1 MYDSGDR
8 TNPLR
13 SQEFFF
19 WVCALVALVSLLGRA
34 SFFGFEQSIAESARE
49 AGEFGLWWPL
59 CVNFRPFPGLPPLEV
74 WSVAVMSFFGGI
86 NEFSGRLPSALAAL
100 TLIAGSRM
108 LARML
113 FDRGTALLSAW
124 MTLGCCGVLYLGRNS
139 GSGVCSAALLVWT
152 AVLYCE
158 GAERRGFFNTLVR
171 GLLLTFGFINGGV
184 GFLALAVALLLP
196 LRWRRG
202 TASRRRSWGEAAAW
216 LLTLLALYFSH
227 RLLFGDPALMLWTRL
242 TELGNGGFVTAVKR
256 IALLWW
262 DARRDPLYSG
272 FYSLPRVILPW
283 ALIVLA
289 ALGGAV
295 RHFRGLPREIR
306 SLLIGIGAGFVV
318 LALLP
323 GTTWTDYLALVPFLT
338 TAAAAELLRCGDS
351 VENRGGVAITR
362 GAIVLIA
369 AIGAVS
375 PVALPMW
382 KRLLNFDLPVVFLAA
397 CPITGAVVLFAMLL
411 DSHPMR
417 PREQLSGLPS
427 ALASTIL
434 GGTLLTICLISFLI
448 PSLRELRAE
457 KPFLLLLKNDT
468 ADFEPHSIIHIGGN
482 SSASVVLFYTG
493 ARGPITVIP
502 DSEGDPAGGVERF
515 RRLIAASP
523 GGKFAIITRCR
534 PERELA
540 FLRRC
545 AEAGGLKLDVAR
557 PDRIEDRPPGYG
569 SSDRRQA
576 CWIVTSPRG
585 GDTAASSNQVQE
597 KGK

>member
-1 MYDSGDR
+1 MYDPGDR

-19 WVCALVALVSLLGRA
+19 WICALVALVSLLGRA

-100 TLIAGSRM
+100 TLIVGSRM

-113 FDRGTALLSAW
+113 FDRGTALLSSW

-139 GSGVCSAALLVWT
+139 GSGVFSAALLVWT

-158 GAERRGFFNTLVR
+158 GAEHRGFCNTMVR
-171 GLLLTFGFINGGV
+171 GVLLTLGFINGGV
-184 GFLALAVALLLP
+184 GFLALAAALLLP
-196 LRWRRG
+196 WRWRRG
-202 TASRRRSWGEAAAW
+202 TAARGSWGEAAAW
-216 LLTLLALYFSH
+216 LLTFLALYFSH
-227 RLLFGDPALMLWTRL
+227 RLLFGDPAIMLWTRL
-242 TELGNGGFVTAVKR
+242 TELGGDGFAAAAKR
-256 IALLWW
+256 IAILWW
-262 DARRDPLYSG
+262 DSRSDPLYFG
-272 FYSLPRVILPW
+272 FCSLPRVIMPW

-289 ALGGAV
+289 ALAGAV
-295 RHFRGLPREIR
+295 WRFRGLPREIK
-306 SLLIGIGAGFVV
+306 SLLAGIGAGFVV
-318 LALLP
+318 LTLLP
-323 GTTWTDYLALVPFLT
+323 GATWTDYLALVPFLA

-351 VENRGGVAITR
+351 FENRWGVAITR

-369 AIGAVS
+369 ALGAVS
-375 PVALPMW
+375 PVALPIW

-411 DSHPMR
+411 DSHPTR
-417 PREQLSGLPS
+417 PLAQLSGLPS

-457 KPFLLLLKNDT
+457 KPFLLLLKHET
-468 ADFEPHSIIHIGGN
+468 ANFEPQSIIHIGGN

-493 ARGPITVIP
+493 ARGAITVIP
-502 DSEGDPAGGVERF
+502 NSEGDPAGEIGRF
-515 RRLIAASP
+515 CRLIASRP

-545 AEAGGLKLDVAR
+545 AAAGGLKLDVDR

-569 SSDRRQA
+569 KSDRRQA
-576 CWIVTSPRG
+576 YWIVTSPLG
-585 GDTAASSNQVQE
+585 GNTTASSNQVQE

>member
-8 TNPLR
+8 TSPLR

-19 WVCALVALVSLLGRA
+19 WICALVALVSLLGRA

-49 AGEFGLWWPL
+49 AGEFGHWWPL
-59 CVNFRPFPGLPPLEV
+59 CVNFQPFPGLPPLEV

-100 TLIAGSRM
+100 TLIVGSRM

-113 FDRGTALLSAW
+113 FDRGTALLCSW

-139 GSGVCSAALLVWT
+139 GSGVFSASLLVWT

-158 GAERRGFFNTLVR
+158 GAERRGFWNTLVR
-171 GLLLTFGFINGGV
+171 GVLLTLGFINGGV
-184 GFLALAVALLLP
+184 SFLVLAAALLLP
-196 LRWRRG
+196 WRWRRG
-202 TASRRRSWGEAAAW
+202 TAPRRVWGEMAAW
-216 LLTLLALYFSH
+216 LLTLLALYFSY
-227 RLLFGDPALMLWTRL
+227 RLLYGDPAVMLWTRL
-242 TELGNGGFVTAVKR
+242 TELGGDGFVAAVR
-256 IALLWW
+256 RLASLWW
-262 DARRDPLYSG
+262 KARRDPLYAG
-272 FYSLPRVILPW
+272 FYNLVRVILPW

-289 ALGGAV
+289 ALAGAV

-306 SLLIGIGAGFVV
+306 SLLAGIGLGFVV
-318 LALLP
+318 LTLLP

-338 TAAAAELLRCGDS
+338 TAAAAELFRCGEAF
-351 VENRGGVAITR
+351 ENRWSVTITR

-369 AIGAVS
+369 AIGTVS

-397 CPITGAVVLFAMLL
+397 CPVTGAVVLFIMLL
-411 DSHPMR
+411 DSHPTR
-417 PREQLSGLPS
+417 PPAQLSGLPS
-427 ALASTIL
+427 ALVSTIL
-434 GGTLLTICLISFLI
+434 GGTLATICLISFLI

-457 KPFLLLLKNDT
+457 KPFLLLLKSNT
-468 ADFEPHSIIHIGGN
+468 ADFEPHSIIHIGGQ

-493 ARGPITVIP
+493 ARGAITVI
-502 DSEGDPAGGVERF
+502 SESGDDPAGELERF
-515 RRLIAASP
+515 RRLIAARP
-523 GGKFAIITRCR
+523 GGKFAIVTRCR
-534 PERELA
+534 PGRELA

-545 AEAGGLKLDVAR
+545 AAAGGLKLDVDR

-569 SSDRRQA
+569 NSDRRQA
-576 CWIVTSPRG
+576 YWIVTSPLG
-585 GDTAASSNQVQE
+585 GNASASSNQVQK
-597 KGK
+597 KGR